1 MLDLLHGVPVY
12 GRVVVASNGRMIVK
26 HNTDYY
32 IIPGNDF
39 EGDEIVFEKEKAIA
53 KFPSLMYLFASL
65 ADEKGVTEED
75 KKLLLNIIKK
85 HW

>member
-1 MLDLLHGVPVY
+1 MKSFKGIPVY
-12 GRVVVASNGRMIVK
+12 GRVVVSSGGRMIVK
-26 HNTDYY
+26 NNTDYY
-32 IIPGNDF
+32 IIQGYDN
-39 EGDEIVFEKEKAIA
+39 EGDEICFEPEKAVA

-65 ADEKGVTEED
+65 ADEKGVAEED